1 MRLTYPGR
9 SSTTDD
15 PDDPVRRR
23 VLPDGRLDP
32 ISINSY
38 NDAAVDTRRTCGL
51 FSPLVELFFL
61 SNLDEPSVTCFSND
75 IRYARIVPFVCETIL
90 FFPSFFLFL
99 ASSLSTRSAHRR
111 EKFLL
116 FPRTLAPTIELSRES
131 LRESLFSFLVPL
143 FFSQSLSMS
152 LSLSL
157 SFSARACVR
166 IRVRAIFFLFIP
178 FLSPLSP
185 SKITATPHRTEVN
198 YSCAAGSRYLKY
210 LGSRAAATAAAT
222 AAARHR
228 HHRCASC
235 GPLPQT
241 RPTPRAP
248 IGEGEEPMCA
258 RRLHRT
264 ILSSSLCVP
273 CFPVSLS
280 FSLPPP
286 SPLYP
291 WIRLSL
297 SLSRRRRRRSP
308 PLLSPRALLLSFL
321 SSRSSSSF
329 GTRLYPFIP
338 YYLFLSLFLDS
349 FLPIGWQWSITELLL
364 LLLLLLVRFFVP
376 SFFRV
381 CSYFSRSLS
390 PFFPFIRF
398 LRIVF

>member
-23 VLPDGRLDP
+23 VLPDGRLDS
-32 ISINSY
+32 ISIN
-38 NDAAVDTRRTCGL
+38 NDVAVYEETWSRDL
-51 FSPLVELFFL
+51 FSLDWNCSLT
-61 SNLDEPSVTCFSND
+61 SLDERSVTCFENT
-75 IRYARIVPFVCETIL
+75 YARIVPETIFL
-90 FFPSFFLFL
+90 SRSFFSLFRRL
-99 ASSLSTRSAHRR
+99 PLSSESSTRRKIST
-111 EKFLL
+111 FSSPLS
-116 FPRTLAPTIELSRES
+116 RTLAAIERTRERD
-131 LRESLFSFLVPL
+131 LL
-143 FFSQSLSMS
+143 FFSRPCPFPCLAPSLSIS
-152 LSLSL
+152 LFL
-157 SFSARACVR
+157 SARAGVCD
-166 IRVRAIFFLFIP
+166 IFLFIP

-273 CFPVSLS
+273 CFPVSLL
-280 FSLPPP
+280 FLPP
-286 SPLYP
+286 SAPLHP
-291 WIRLSL
+291 WIHLSL
-297 SLSRRRRRRSP
+297 SLSFSSRRRSP
-308 PLLSPRALLLSFL
+308 SLRAPFCFRFSHLVRLLLSAL
-321 SSRSSSSF
+321 AS
-329 GTRLYPFIP
+329 YPFIP
-338 YYLFLSLFLDS
+338 YYLSLSLSQDSSS

-364 LLLLLLVRFFVP
+364 LLLVRSRLLAFFAISV
-376 SFFRV
+376 S
-381 CSYFSRSLS
+381 SLLS
-390 PFFPFIRF
+390 PILFRF